1 MDLDEWN
8 SRRRRSGGVAKLKDK
23 FMDEKKLYSISFDLE
38 QKAIDKYY
46 GKSRRNTYR
55 EVGKFFQK
63 NGFEHVEGS
72 VYHSMKGQTNADFVK
87 MIISMGEQLPWIKNC
102 VKEMHRTIIPADE
115 IVDMK
120 EILLATEKDMEI

>member
-1 MDLDEWN
+1 
-8 SRRRRSGGVAKLKDK
+8 
-23 FMDEKKLYSISFDLE
+23 MDEKKLCSISFDLE

-46 GKSRRNTYR
+46 GKSRRNAYR
-55 EVGKFFQK
+55 EVGKFFHE

>member
-1 MDLDEWN
+1 
-8 SRRRRSGGVAKLKDK
+8 
-23 FMDEKKLYSISFDLE
+23 
-38 QKAIDKYY
+38 
-46 GKSRRNTYR
+46 
-55 EVGKFFQK
+55 
-63 NGFEHVEGS
+63 
-72 VYHSMKGQTNADFVK
+72 MKEQTNADFVK